1 MNVTEAT
8 IMLAEAELKQV
19 SVKDDTYTVLGYI
32 NLGILELHKRF
43 PLRKEKA
50 TITVATG
57 VTRYKL
63 DGIDANV
70 AIDLSNHDVL
80 LIEAVNDAEGYDV
93 SMHDKYST
101 EGVMSPEYHTV
112 EVKDQI
118 AGTELTVYYRA
129 APKFLTSTQDVIP
142 LPPQYI
148 EALFN
153 YVGYR
158 GHGSV
163 TGDIK
168 TENNTHYMRFE
179 KSCNTI
185 EAMGLILTE
194 DLVSYKF
201 GNRGFV

>member
-1 MNVTEAT
+1 
-8 IMLAEAELKQV
+8 
-19 SVKDDTYTVLGYI
+19 
-32 NLGILELHKRF
+32 
-43 PLRKEKA
+43 
-50 TITVATG
+50 
-57 VTRYKL
+57 
-63 DGIDANV
+63 
-70 AIDLSNHDVL
+70 
-80 LIEAVNDAEGYDV
+80 
-93 SMHDKYST
+93 
-101 EGVMSPEYHTV
+101 
-112 EVKDQI
+112 
-118 AGTELTVYYRA
+118 
-129 APKFLTSTQDVIP
+129 VIP